1 MGRRRKTPPD
11 SERISRAL
19 EIAPCSLRALARKA
33 GVPHSTLV
41 LIRQG
46 KRQPTRAVAEALVGA
61 LLDWVEQCTEAVS
74 VIQTGESAYER
85 RRRKGAQQ

>member
-11 SERISRAL
+11 SERIRRAL
-19 EIAPCSLRALARKA
+19 EVAPCSLRALARKA

-46 KRQPTRAVAEALVGA
+46 KRQPTQAVADALVDA
-61 LLDWVEQCTEAVS
+61 LVEWMGQCTEAAS
-74 VIQTGESAYER
+74 IIRTGESPYER
-85 RRRKGAQQ
+85 RRRKAVQS